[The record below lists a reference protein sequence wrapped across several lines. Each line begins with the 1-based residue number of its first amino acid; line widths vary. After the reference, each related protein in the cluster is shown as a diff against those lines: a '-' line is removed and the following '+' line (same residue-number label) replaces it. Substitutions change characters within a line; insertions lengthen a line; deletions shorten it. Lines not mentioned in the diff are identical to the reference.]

1 MSLESNNLKQ
11 EKLILLPEY
20 YSKNPNTHEQIIC
33 DFAIKETLGKG
44 AFGVVKLAINSQ
56 TGEKVAIKII
66 NETKIAKEQKLNFL
80 REIEILKNIKHPN
93 IIRLYSHISKQK
105 QLYLITEYIKG
116 IELFQYI
123 SLKKKIEE
131 SEACIYFQQIIC
143 GLEYLHKMG
152 ISHRDIKCENI
163 LVDHH
168 LKEIKIIDFGLSN
181 KYSDKSELLSTL
193 CGSPLYAAP
202 EVLTGKGYKPRPVD
216 IWSAGIVLYF
226 MLSGRLP
233 FQADTDEELY
243 KKIIDAKITNIKGIS
258 KEGNDL
264 VKQILNPN
272 PRKRISIFK
281 IKSHPWFNLFN
292 NNNFV
297 NINYYGLSVNK
308 YVIPIDEEIV
318 EEIKNQ
324 FNISDVEI
332 RASILENK
340 LNDITTL
347 YYLIVIKKEKEGKK
361 SISDFKNEDFKK
373 YIKDENNSLKKYG
386 NDINKVIKM
395 RKNGVEAEKL
405 LELERSDS
413 KGVKRDL
420 ILVKVNSEA
429 KKEFYRSLSPTVK
442 TTKYEVLFNK
452 NDIKLRSPKLVKSER
467 SEILDSNSNKKY
479 VRNDTDTERTKA
491 NDIGKYKKLFIKT
504 DTPKMSFVTSNSNI
518 NSPIYQKR
526 KINKNVSNN
535 KYNRYDSDNKFINSR
550 IKNSTNITN
559 ITSRIKNSTNI
570 TNITNNLSSDKKM
583 TDEEK
588 LNKKNKSDNKN
599 KKNEKPNKTI
609 SNKKDINVVKNNN
622 KDNAKNST
630 NKKNNKNIN
639 SSDKKNNLI
648 INEDKIIKDEIKEK
662 EIQIKLANMLPAT
675 EATNASPLESPKEC
689 GDKSKKEITI
699 KKISGLTLNMNNQQ
713 KSQTL
718 PEQHTTTL
726 HTNKNITENYTPKI
740 EEKIII
746 FKKQNTGLLYK
757 KRKVSKTKNIIN
769 KKSIRQCKIEDMKM
783 SSINNKTNY
792 DNNKNKN
799 LTLNS
804 FERPKNKNKNCSI
817 KNYLKTE
824 KNNNEEDLNNQKE
837 IHRYFSSDLLNIK
850 NSNKNNN
857 DIAFIKKNYNKI
869 KNNNNLL
876 SNSNRHI
883 KSTKKYKSSLV
894 TSLSSSNNI
903 KELINTNIQ
912 HLNSKNNIND
922 INDNNTFI
930 EPFDLNNI
938 YYKKKGE
945 IKKVL
950 IEKLEKKKIKYIKN
964 GNYNF
969 IVELKK
975 ETTFDFEIKGNKDI
989 YDNISILKI
998 KNGKRNKKNNN
1009 IYNYLKKIL

>member
-1 MSLESNNLKQ
+1 M
-11 EKLILLPEY
+11 
-20 YSKNPNTHEQIIC
+20 
-33 DFAIKETLGKG
+33 GKG

-131 SEACIYFQQIIC
+131 SEACIYFQQILC

-324 FNISDVEI
+324 FNLSDVEI

-395 RKNGVEAEKL
+395 RKNGVEAE
-405 LELERSDS
+405 
-413 KGVKRDL
+413 
-420 ILVKVNSEA
+420 
-429 KKEFYRSLSPTVK
+429 
-442 TTKYEVLFNK
+442 
-452 NDIKLRSPKLVKSER
+452 
-467 SEILDSNSNKKY
+467 
-479 VRNDTDTERTKA
+479 RT
-491 NDIGKYKKLFIKT
+491 G
-504 DTPKMSFVTSNSNI
+504 
-518 NSPIYQKR
+518 
-526 KINKNVSNN
+526 
-535 KYNRYDSDNKFINSR
+535 
-550 IKNSTNITN
+550 
-559 ITSRIKNSTNI
+559 
-570 TNITNNLSSDKKM
+570 
-583 TDEEK
+583 
-588 LNKKNKSDNKN
+588 
-599 KKNEKPNKTI
+599 
-609 SNKKDINVVKNNN
+609 
-622 KDNAKNST
+622 
-630 NKKNNKNIN
+630 
-639 SSDKKNNLI
+639 
-648 INEDKIIKDEIKEK
+648 
-662 EIQIKLANMLPAT
+662 
-675 EATNASPLESPKEC
+675 
-689 GDKSKKEITI
+689 
-699 KKISGLTLNMNNQQ
+699 TL
-713 KSQTL
+713 
-718 PEQHTTTL
+718 
-726 HTNKNITENYTPKI
+726 
-740 EEKIII
+740 
-746 FKKQNTGLLYK
+746 
-757 KRKVSKTKNIIN
+757 
-769 KKSIRQCKIEDMKM
+769 C
-783 SSINNKTNY
+783 
-792 DNNKNKN
+792 
-799 LTLNS
+799 
-804 FERPKNKNKNCSI
+804 
-817 KNYLKTE
+817 
-824 KNNNEEDLNNQKE
+824 
-837 IHRYFSSDLLNIK
+837 
-850 NSNKNNN
+850 
-857 DIAFIKKNYNKI
+857 A
-869 KNNNNLL
+869 
-876 SNSNRHI
+876 
-883 KSTKKYKSSLV
+883 
-894 TSLSSSNNI
+894 
-903 KELINTNIQ
+903 
-912 HLNSKNNIND
+912 
-922 INDNNTFI
+922 
-930 EPFDLNNI
+930 
-938 YYKKKGE
+938 
-945 IKKVL
+945 
-950 IEKLEKKKIKYIKN
+950 
-964 GNYNF
+964 
-969 IVELKK
+969 
-975 ETTFDFEIKGNKDI
+975 
-989 YDNISILKI
+989 
-998 KNGKRNKKNNN
+998 
-1009 IYNYLKKIL
+1009 

>member
-11 EKLILLPEY
+11 DKLIVLPEY
-20 YSKNPNTHEQIIC
+20 YSKNPNTHEKIIC
-33 DFAIKETLGKG
+33 DFVIKETLGKG
-44 AFGVVKLAINSQ
+44 AFGVVKLAINTQ

-80 REIEILKNIKHPN
+80 REIEILKNINHPN
-93 IIRLYSHISKQK
+93 IIRLYCHISKQK

-152 ISHRDIKCENI
+152 ISHRDIKSENI

-226 MLSGRLP
+226 MLSGKLP

-272 PRKRISIFK
+272 PRKRISILK
-281 IKSHPWFNLFN
+281 IKKHPWFNLFN
-292 NNNFV
+292 NNNFA

-332 RASILENK
+332 RISILENK

-361 SISDFKNEDFKK
+361 SISDFKNENFKK
-373 YIKDENNSLKKYG
+373 YIKDENNLLKKYG

-395 RKNGVEAEKL
+395 RKNGVEAEKK

-413 KGVKRDL
+413 KDIKRDL

-429 KKEFYRSLSPTVK
+429 KKDFYRSLSPSVK
-442 TTKYEVLFNK
+442 TTKYELLFTK
-452 NDIKLRSPKLVKSER
+452 NDIKLRNPKLIKSEK
-467 SEILDSNSNKKY
+467 SEILNSNTNRKY
-479 VRNDTDTERTKA
+479 IRNDTDTENTKS
-491 NDIGKYKKLFIKT
+491 NNLGKYKKLFIKT
-504 DTPKMSFVTSNSNI
+504 ETPKMSFVTSNSNL

-526 KINKNVSNN
+526 KINKNASNK
-535 KYNRYDSDNKFINSR
+535 KYNRYDSDNKFIN
-550 IKNSTNITN
+550 TNITN
-559 ITSRIKNSTNI
+559 R
-570 TNITNNLSSDKKM
+570 TNNLSSDKKM
-583 TDEEK
+583 IDEER
-588 LNKKNKSDNKN
+588 LNKKNKSNNKN
-599 KKNEKPNKTI
+599 KKNENPNKTI
-609 SNKKDINVVKNNN
+609 SNKKDINFSKNDN
-622 KDNAKNST
+622 KDSAKNST
-630 NKKNNKNIN
+630 NKKDNKKIS
-639 SSDKKNNLI
+639 SSDKKKISI
-648 INEDKIIKDEIKEK
+648 INEDKIIKEEIKEK
-662 EIQIKLANMLPAT
+662 EIKFKLANMLT
-675 EATNASPLESPKEC
+675 ATNTTNAGPLESPKEC
-689 GDKSKKEITI
+689 NDKSKKEITI
-699 KKISGLTLNMNNQQ
+699 KKISGLKLNINNQQ

-718 PEQHTTTL
+718 REQHSTTFQN
-726 HTNKNITENYTPKI
+726 NKTIPKNNTPKI

-757 KRKVSKTKNIIN
+757 KRKVSKTKNIFD
-769 KKSIRQCKIEDMKM
+769 KKRIRHSKIEDIKM
-783 SSINNKTNY
+783 SNINNKTNY
-792 DNNKNKN
+792 EKNKNKN

-804 FERPKNKNKNCSI
+804 FESPKNKNKNYSI
-817 KNYLKTE
+817 KKYLKTE
-824 KNNNEEDLNNQKE
+824 KKNNNEEILNNQKE
-837 IHRYFSSDLLNIK
+837 KNRYFSNDLLNIR
-850 NSNKNNN
+850 NNN
-857 DIAFIKKNYNKI
+857 KKSNDIVFIKKNYNKI

-883 KSTKKYKSSLV
+883 KSTKKNKSNLV

-903 KELINTNIQ
+903 KEFINANIQ
-912 HLNSKNNIND
+912 HLNSKNN

-945 IKKVL
+945 IKKEE
-950 IEKLEKKKIKYIKN
+950 IEKLEKKKIKYVNN

-975 ETTFDFEIKGNKDI
+975 EATFDFEIKGIKDMHG
-989 YDNISILKI
+989 NICILKK
-998 KNGKRNKKNNN
+998 KNCKRNKKNNN
-1009 IYNYLKKIL
+1009 IYNCLKNIL

>member
-11 EKLILLPEY
+11 DKLIVLPEY
-20 YSKNPNTHEQIIC
+20 YSKNPNTHEKIIC
-33 DFAIKETLGKG
+33 DFVIKETLGKG
-44 AFGVVKLAINSQ
+44 AFGVVKLAINTQ

-93 IIRLYSHISKQK
+93 IIRLYCHISKQK

-152 ISHRDIKCENI
+152 ISHRDIKSENI

-226 MLSGRLP
+226 MLSGKLP

-243 KKIIDAKITNIKGIS
+243 NKIIDAKITNIKGIS

-272 PRKRISIFK
+272 PRKRISILK
-281 IKSHPWFNLFN
+281 IKKHPWFNLFN
-292 NNNFV
+292 NNNFA

-324 FNISDVEI
+324 FSISDVEI
-332 RASILENK
+332 RISILENK

-361 SISDFKNEDFKK
+361 SISDFKNENFKK
-373 YIKDENNSLKKYG
+373 YIKDENNLLKKYG

-395 RKNGVEAEKL
+395 RKNGVEAEKK

-413 KGVKRDL
+413 KDIKRDL

-429 KKEFYRSLSPTVK
+429 KKDFYRSLSPSVK
-442 TTKYEVLFNK
+442 TTKYELLFTK
-452 NDIKLRSPKLVKSER
+452 NDIKLRNPKLIKSEK
-467 SEILDSNSNKKY
+467 SEILNSNTNRKY
-479 VRNDTDTERTKA
+479 IRNDTDTENTKS
-491 NDIGKYKKLFIKT
+491 NNLGKYKKLFIKT
-504 DTPKMSFVTSNSNI
+504 ETPKMSFVTSNSNL

-526 KINKNVSNN
+526 KINKNASNK
-535 KYNRYDSDNKFINSR
+535 KYNRYDSDNKFIN
-550 IKNSTNITN
+550 TNITN
-559 ITSRIKNSTNI
+559 R
-570 TNITNNLSSDKKM
+570 TNNLSSDKKM
-583 TDEEK
+583 IDEER
-588 LNKKNKSDNKN
+588 LNKKNKSNNKN
-599 KKNEKPNKTI
+599 KKNENPNKTI
-609 SNKKDINVVKNNN
+609 SNKKDINFSKNDN
-622 KDNAKNST
+622 KDSAKNST
-630 NKKNNKNIN
+630 NKKDNKKIS
-639 SSDKKNNLI
+639 SSDKKKILI
-648 INEDKIIKDEIKEK
+648 INEDKIIKEEIKEK
-662 EIQIKLANMLPAT
+662 EIKFKLANMLT
-675 EATNASPLESPKEC
+675 ATNTTNAGPLESPKEC
-689 GDKSKKEITI
+689 NDKSKKEITI
-699 KKISGLTLNMNNQQ
+699 KKISGLKLNINNQQ

-718 PEQHTTTL
+718 REQHSTTFQN
-726 HTNKNITENYTPKI
+726 NKTIPKNNTPKI

-757 KRKVSKTKNIIN
+757 KRKVSKTKNIFD
-769 KKSIRQCKIEDMKM
+769 KKRIRHCKIEDIKM
-783 SSINNKTNY
+783 SNINNKTNY
-792 DNNKNKN
+792 EKNKNKN

-804 FERPKNKNKNCSI
+804 FESPKNKNKNYSI
-817 KNYLKTE
+817 KKYLKTE
-824 KNNNEEDLNNQKE
+824 KKNNNEEILNNQKE
-837 IHRYFSSDLLNIK
+837 IHRYFSNDLLNIR
-850 NSNKNNN
+850 NNN
-857 DIAFIKKNYNKI
+857 KKSNDIVFIKKNYNKI

-883 KSTKKYKSSLV
+883 KSTKKNKSNLV

-903 KELINTNIQ
+903 KEFINANIQ
-912 HLNSKNNIND
+912 HLNSKNN

-945 IKKVL
+945 IKKEL
-950 IEKLEKKKIKYIKN
+950 IEKLEKKKIKYVNN

-975 ETTFDFEIKGNKDI
+975 EATFDFEIKGIKDMHG
-989 YDNISILKI
+989 NICILKI

-1009 IYNYLKKIL
+1009 IYNCLKNIL